1 MPTSGGTHSGTSKTP
16 TAHAKQHKTTKTTTT
31 APSNP
36 PQQTTVHYKKTAG
49 RRKTQP
55 SLHTRPRRA
64 ARQAREGAN
73 PQKTIHTP
81 PRGTARTNQPRHTPP
96 QPRIQTRGAKTAR
109 RRSTTPLRRETP
121 TPRSSP
127 SNTAQIQT
135 PRTTTA
141 RRRQLNCPENP
152 KNRRIATRR
161 YIHYIPDTRRR
172 AEPPPQTDK
181 NPHTPHSQRG
191 GTQERKT
198 FKLPRSGISALLQ
211 NDAGQK
217 PGRLTLMF
225 PGSPLLGTQPRPGR
239 RGENPTPPPRRSP
252 DKTHPPGGLA
262 AVRNRLILP
271 DPTAIGVGLSHASR
285 APGGARERRTA
296 Q

>member
-1 MPTSGGTHSGTSKTP
+1 MRNADAAELPLKHGADTNAKNNHGKTP
-16 TAHAKQHKTTKTTTT
+16 AAEL
-31 APSNP
+31 PRE
-36 PQQTTVHYKKTAG
+36 PQEAT
-49 RRKTQP
+49 
-55 SLHTRPRRA
+55 
-64 ARQAREGAN
+64 
-73 PQKTIHTP
+73 
-81 PRGTARTNQPRHTPP
+81 
-96 QPRIQTRGAKTAR
+96 
-109 RRSTTPLRRETP
+109 
-121 TPRSSP
+121 
-127 SNTAQIQT
+127 
-135 PRTTTA
+135 
-141 RRRQLNCPENP
+141 
-152 KNRRIATRR
+152 RRIATRR

-181 NPHTPHSQRG
+181 TPHTPHSRKPRQ
-191 GTQERKT
+191 QERKT
-198 FKLPRSGISALLQ
+198 FKLPRSGQSALLQ

-225 PGSPLLGTQPRPGR
+225 PGRPPLGPQPRPGR